1 VDITRRDFLKISGAA
16 TGFLIASPLFGVVKP
31 PKAYADVGPK
41 VGTES
46 TSICCYCACGC
57 GIIIT
62 ADAIGRLVNVE
73 GDPEHPVN
81 WGTLCSK
88 GQALF
93 QVTNQRLS
101 KTVLKN
107 KWPAGRFTKKWPK
120 GMRAARVLWRRK
132 NSTRWKV
139 VKWGFAL
146 KRIAKLFVD
155 AYVADFETNANDS
168 VPMTVNRLRSVCALG
183 GAAHDNEECYLMRKL
198 WTSLGLVYVDH
209 QARI

>member
-1 VDITRRDFLKISGAA
+1 MDITRRDFLKISGAV
-16 TGFLIASPLFGVVKP
+16 TGFLIASPLFDVVKP
-31 PKAYADVGPK
+31 HKAYADVGPK

-57 GIIIT
+57 GLIVT
-62 ADAIGRLVNVE
+62 ANAGTAVNIE
-73 GDPEHPVN
+73 GDPDHPVN
-81 WGTLCSK
+81 LGTLCSK

-101 KTVLKN
+101 KTVLRS
-107 KWPAGRFTKKWPK
+107 KWPSGRFTKKWPK
-120 GMRAARVLWRRK
+120 GKRAARILWRRK

-139 VKWGFAL
+139 VKWNFAL
-146 KRIAKLFVD
+146 KRIAKLFVN
-155 AYVADFETNANDS
+155 AYEADFETTADDGAGN
-168 VPMTVNRLRSVCALG
+168 MTVNRLRSVCALG

-198 WTSLGLVYVDH
+198 WTGLGLSYIDH